1 MTDANATHDAADDTP
16 DGSDETPPVS
26 VPVPAEYAADEE
38 LRTAYLR
45 GCAAMAQLFGHAAS
59 MREQVVAVALEGDA
73 PTAVGPGGG
82 AAVDDEDEETC
93 RICGQPLLASM
104 GADET
109 AHSPA
114 GTVCPDC
121 DL

>member
-1 MTDANATHDAADDTP
+1 MAEDTDADGADDPP
-16 DGSDETPPVS
+16 DSSDDPPVS
-26 VPVPAEYAADEE
+26 VPVPAEYAGDDD

-59 MREQVVAVALEGDA
+59 MHEQAVAAALEGDA
-73 PTAVGPGGG
+73 PTAVAPSGGS
-82 AAVDDEDEETC
+82 AADGKDEDEETC
-93 RICGQPLLASM
+93 RTCGQPLLASM

-114 GTVCPDC
+114 GMVCPDC

>member
-1 MTDANATHDAADDTP
+1 MTDANATHDTADDTP
-16 DGSDETPPVS
+16 DESDETPPVS
-26 VPVPAEYAADEE
+26 VPVPAEYAGDDD

-59 MREQVVAVALEGDA
+59 VHEQAVAAALEGDA
-73 PTAVGPGGG
+73 PTAIAPRGD
-82 AAVDDEDEETC
+82 AADDDEDDEDC
-93 RICGQPLLASM
+93 RTCGQPLLASM

-109 AHSPA
+109 AHSPT